1 MQHAKSFGTAI
12 ILLLLCQIVF
22 SQQLRLGNNPYTVEK
37 SAVLELQSNNQGLL
51 FPRIADTLLI
61 NVLTPPD
68 GMVIYF
74 VPAKQLL
81 VRANGSWQSLV
92 STAALNSYWSV
103 NGNSNGAVKKIGNID
118 NYDLS
123 FVTNNTERLRIL
135 ANGYIGVGVSNPANP
150 LVVKDTLEIRRTGTL
165 STLLFTNTA
174 GAGDFRIGSDGG
186 DIFWQ
191 GGGARALQ
199 MGSFHTTVLAGDR
212 QSSTMPGF
220 IAGTVTPN
228 TGVLVQSQRDVSV
241 PLAIQARSS
250 QTANITEWRNAAN
263 AAMSVVD
270 KNGYFGIAT
279 TTPSQKLDVNGTIV
293 SSTATYPNFAY
304 NSANRI
310 AFGETFVPPNDTGS
324 VVQYGSGSNTRNML
338 FAFAKTGINTSF
350 FGNDGTQM
358 MLGSESTRPIT
369 FRIGLSY
376 SAQNIMASGTEYMRI
391 TTTGVGIG
399 TATPGAK
406 LEVASGTANTSGMKF
421 TNLSSA
427 SPATSSSATLGVDA
441 SGNVVVASSSS
452 NVRANHV
459 LVKSAS
465 DFPAAVGGVI
475 TLVAGTTY
483 EINGTITLTNKIDPN
498 GSFITGV
505 NSVNDKLVYTPG
517 TGELFTGTHGGTI
530 KLVTLTAATAG
541 AKLFNIDAAGAN
553 LNLIIQNCYILSCNN
568 LGLIKGFGGTVY
580 FETIAYFYNVNGITY
595 QDNYNVVL
603 SNQLW
608 DKSNYNTYEKL
619 IGAFNIIQIIGG
631 DRNMQMVN
639 TPTGIDVSGVT
650 SLVAGELKMV
660 LFTGSGTNVTGTFS
674 NKWEVESFGLTTEK
688 DDVASGNLYISS
700 TATTVI
706 STVNTPVKVLG
717 TTTGVNLFRV
727 TSPANNRLTYGGT
740 KTRRFQVISSSTAQF
755 TSAVSNKFFT
765 FYIAKNG
772 TVLPESKQKV
782 KLINNTDQTSVTL
795 SCTVSLAANDYIE
808 LWVENNTDG
817 TDIIVQSLNLA
828 IK

>member
-12 ILLLLCQIVF
+12 ILLLLCHIGF

-74 VPAKQLL
+74 VPTKQLL

-92 STAALNSYWSV
+92 SAATLNNYWSV

-174 GAGDFRIGSDGG
+174 GTGDFRIGGDGG

-191 GGGARALQ
+191 GGGGRALQ
-199 MGSFHTTVLAGDR
+199 MGSFHTTILAGDR
-212 QSSTMPGF
+212 QTGTMPGF
-220 IAGTVTPN
+220 VAGTTTPN

-263 AAMSVVD
+263 VAMSVVD

-310 AFGETFVPPNDTGS
+310 AFGETYVPPNDTGN
-324 VVQYGSGSNTRNML
+324 VVQYGSGSNSRNML
-338 FAFAKTGINTSF
+338 FAFAKTGVNTSF
-350 FGNDGTQM
+350 LGNDGTQM

-369 FRIGLSY
+369 FRIGLNY

-399 TATPGAK
+399 TTTPGAK
-406 LEVASGTANTSGMKF
+406 LEVASGTANTSGLKF
-421 TNLSSA
+421 TNLNNA
-427 SPATSSSATLGVDA
+427 SPVTSSSATLGVDA

-452 NVRANHV
+452 NVRNSHV

-498 GSFITGV
+498 GCYIIGV
-505 NSVNDKLVYTPG
+505 NGLTDKLVYTPAS
-517 TGELFTGTHGGTI
+517 GELFTGSHGATI
-530 KLVTLTAATAG
+530 KFLTLTAASAG
-541 AKLFNIDAAGAN
+541 AKLFNVDAASAN
-553 LNLIIQNCYILSCNN
+553 LNFIVQNCYILGCNN
-568 LGLIKGFGGTVY
+568 IGLIKGFGGTVY
-580 FETIAYFYNVNGITY
+580 FETVAYFYNTNGITY
-595 QDNYNVVL
+595 ENNYNVVL
-603 SNQLW
+603 SKQLW
-608 DKSNYNTYEKL
+608 DKTNSNTYEKL
-619 IGAFNIIQIIGG
+619 VGTFNIIQINGG
-631 DRNMQMVN
+631 DRTMQAVN
-639 TPTGIDVSGVT
+639 TPVAIDVSGVT
-650 SLVAGELKMV
+650 SLVSGEVKMV
-660 LFTGSGTNVTGTFS
+660 LFNGTGTNVNGTFS

-688 DDVASGNLYISS
+688 DDVASGNLYVSA

-706 STVNTPVKVLG
+706 ASANTPVKAAG
-717 TTTGVNLFRV
+717 TTTAVNLFRV
-727 TSPANNRLTYGGT
+727 TSPVNNRLTYTGT
-740 KTRRFQVISSSTAQF
+740 KTKRFLVTGALTVTMPSAFGSYF
-755 TSAVSNKFFT
+755 TVSV
-765 FYIAKNG
+765 AKNG
-772 TVLPESKQKV
+772 VILTESKQRV
-782 KLINNTDQTSVTL
+782 RIANSSDQVSVAL
-795 SCTVSLAANDYIE
+795 SCTVSLGTNDYIE
-808 LWVENNTDG
+808 VWLENNSGG
-817 TDIIVQSLNLA
+817 TDIVLQNLNLA